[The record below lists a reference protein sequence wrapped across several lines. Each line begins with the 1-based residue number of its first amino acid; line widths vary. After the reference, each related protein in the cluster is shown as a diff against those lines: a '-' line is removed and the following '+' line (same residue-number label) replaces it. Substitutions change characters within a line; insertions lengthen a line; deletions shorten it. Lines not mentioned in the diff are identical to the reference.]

1 MDAVILRCLE
11 KDPEGRLQTV
21 QEIIPAPWKNRI
33 LTQAPFNPDSAGYN
47 LRNRCRLR
55 GNPWD

>member
-1 MDAVILRCLE
+1 MDAVILRRLE
-11 KDPEGRLQTV
+11 KDPEGRSQAV

-33 LTQAPFNPDSAGYN
+33 LTKAPFNPDPAGYN